1 MKAIHPYAC
10 PRCCRLPANTFR
22 TGMANSASKFCIA
35 KGGRREVKKDE
46 SGGGYALCHLL
57 DSRIVEE
64 WEYFR
69 SQH

>member
-35 KGGRREVKKDE
+35 KGGRREVKKRRKRRRIC
-46 SGGGYALCHLL
+46 LCHLP